1 LRLGETRISTAIEF
15 ITVASPSI
23 AEGSSSNAQE
33 SSPSCL
39 LSRMSTLHC
48 AAASGDVKELRRI
61 LKLTA
66 VSDHGVID
74 HVDINAVNADRQT
87 PLHCAAQMGQHAAVQ
102 CLLALGADASRADVR
117 GRTALHLSCRAHD
130 AKAVAVL
137 ASNSGCDINVTDRAD
152 RSAVH
157 YACWSGDVA
166 SLKHLRA
173 NGAAELN
180 VKTKLKHLIWQVH
193 CWKHESE
200 SSKYKQV
207 EAYLNSLRFGVGVS
221 SKPTRPGLQRA
232 PG

>member
-1 LRLGETRISTAIEF
+1 
-15 ITVASPSI
+15 
-23 AEGSSSNAQE
+23 
-33 SSPSCL
+33 
-39 LSRMSTLHC
+39 MSTLHC